1 MEPEVAELVRR
12 ARDGETEAFGAL
24 VERFRDAVYGLCYH
38 RCGDFDAA
46 RDLAQEAFVRAY
58 QHLGQLSEPAS
69 FPRWLRRIAERVCL
83 DWRRSRRPEEPLE
96 RAGERRTPGHE
107 EQTALRLT
115 VQQGLAT
122 LPEAQRLAV
131 TLFHIDGYG
140 YREIAEFLGTSE
152 TTVKA
157 RLDAGRERL
166 RGALAEAF
174 EGALRA
180 QRPPARFREEVMMRV
195 TQVRLKESTY
205 GEKKL
210 PEAVML
216 LAGDTH
222 VLPLSIDDATATH
235 MHIALGKAPH
245 PRPMTYDLT
254 LNCLAAFGI
263 RLERIRVMKTDDA
276 VAFAELEMRQGD
288 TVHSVDCRPSDAV
301 NLALRAEVPI
311 EVEESVLEAV
321 GMTAEEAESRFSAMP
336 DFRPPWAR

>member
-1 MEPEVAELVRR
+1 MELDVAELVRR
-12 ARDGETEAFGAL
+12 AQQGEAEAFGGL

-38 RCGDFDAA
+38 RCGDFDLA

-69 FPRWLRRIAERVCL
+69 FPRWLRRIAERVCI
-83 DWRRSRRPEEPLE
+83 DWRRSRCPEEPLE
-96 RAGERRTPGHE
+96 HAGEQVTPGEE

-115 VQQGLAT
+115 VQQGLAA

-131 TLFHIDGYG
+131 TLFHINGYG

-166 RGALAEAF
+166 RGVLAEAF
-174 EGALRA
+174 GGALRA
-180 QRPPARFREEVMMRV
+180 QRPRERFREEVMMRV
-195 TQVRLKESTY
+195 TQVRLKASTY
-205 GEKKL
+205 GEGNY

-216 LAGDTH
+216 LTGEGPVLALH
-222 VLPLSIDDATATH
+222 VGEAEAFH
-235 MHIALGKAPH
+235 MLMALEKSPP
-245 PRPMTYDLT
+245 PRPMFYDLT

-263 RLERIRVMKTDDA
+263 RLERIRVMATDGP
-276 VAFAELEMRQGD
+276 VALAELALRQGEN
-288 TVHSVDCRPSDAV
+288 VQNVDCRPSDAV

-311 EVEESVLEAV
+311 EVEESVLQAM
-321 GMTAEEAESRFSAMP
+321 GMASEEAENRYGALP
-336 DFRPPWAR
+336 DFRPPWVR